1 MRINTNVDA
10 MRAYSNYATWNAAK
24 SKSLLRIS
32 TGKRINS
39 FADDPAGACIAV
51 KMGVQVSGLKVAK
64 RNAQDGISLIQ
75 TAEGALNETHSILG
89 RMRDLAV
96 QAANG
101 TLTYEDR
108 AAIDKEFQALRQEID
123 RIGNSSQF
131 NTINLLDGSRNKITL
146 QVGANAGQ
154 TMDVELS
161 DMRFDAIF
169 KTTNGK
175 LSVTDANGQ
184 TVDVEMGL
192 CGSQETI
199 KKYNDAK
206 DAYNAAANSL
216 ALAKAKGQNTSA
228 LEQEVA
234 AKKAAFEKVGQ
245 DLNREGQNYA
255 TIVMNQVDKAISTVS
270 LQRAG
275 LGATQ
280 NALQHTINYLE
291 NSAINLSDAQS
302 RIEDCDIAE
311 EMMNFTKAN
320 LMSQVAAA
328 MLAQANSEPN
338 TVLMLLNSLPKAN
351 AF

>member
-32 TGKRINS
+32 SGKRINS

-51 KMGVQVSGLKVAK
+51 KMGAQVSGLKVAK

-154 TMDVELS
+154 TMCEYL
-161 DMRFDAIF
+161 R
-169 KTTNGK
+169 
-175 LSVTDANGQ
+175 
-184 TVDVEMGL
+184 
-192 CGSQETI
+192 
-199 KKYNDAK
+199 
-206 DAYNAAANSL
+206 
-216 ALAKAKGQNTSA
+216 SA
-228 LEQEVA
+228 
-234 AKKAAFEKVGQ
+234 
-245 DLNREGQNYA
+245 
-255 TIVMNQVDKAISTVS
+255 
-270 LQRAG
+270 
-275 LGATQ
+275 
-280 NALQHTINYLE
+280 
-291 NSAINLSDAQS
+291 
-302 RIEDCDIAE
+302 
-311 EMMNFTKAN
+311 
-320 LMSQVAAA
+320 
-328 MLAQANSEPN
+328 
-338 TVLMLLNSLPKAN
+338 
-351 AF
+351 

>member
-1 MRINTNVDA
+1 MKINTNVDA

-32 TGKRINS
+32 SGKRINS

-154 TMDVELS
+154 TMDVE
-161 DMRFDAIF
+161 
-169 KTTNGK
+169 
-175 LSVTDANGQ
+175 
-184 TVDVEMGL
+184 MGL
-192 CGSQETI
+192 CGSRETI

>member
-32 TGKRINS
+32 SGKRINS

-192 CGSQETI
+192 CGSRETI

-216 ALAKAKGQNTSA
+216 ALAKAK
-228 LEQEVA
+228 
-234 AKKAAFEKVGQ
+234 
-245 DLNREGQNYA
+245 GQNYA

>member
-1 MRINTNVDA
+1 MLMVKQS
-10 MRAYSNYATWNAAK
+10 M
-24 SKSLLRIS
+24 SKWA
-32 TGKRINS
+32 
-39 FADDPAGACIAV
+39 F
-51 KMGVQVSGLKVAK
+51 
-64 RNAQDGISLIQ
+64 
-75 TAEGALNETHSILG
+75 
-89 RMRDLAV
+89 
-96 QAANG
+96 
-101 TLTYEDR
+101 
-108 AAIDKEFQALRQEID
+108 
-123 RIGNSSQF
+123 
-131 NTINLLDGSRNKITL
+131 
-146 QVGANAGQ
+146 
-154 TMDVELS
+154 
-161 DMRFDAIF
+161 
-169 KTTNGK
+169 
-175 LSVTDANGQ
+175 
-184 TVDVEMGL
+184 
-192 CGSQETI
+192 
-199 KKYNDAK
+199 
-206 DAYNAAANSL
+206 AAANSL

>member
-32 TGKRINS
+32 SGKRINS

-161 DMRFDAIF
+161 
-169 KTTNGK
+169 
-175 LSVTDANGQ
+175 
-184 TVDVEMGL
+184 
-192 CGSQETI
+192 
-199 KKYNDAK
+199 
-206 DAYNAAANSL
+206 
-216 ALAKAKGQNTSA
+216 
-228 LEQEVA
+228 
-234 AKKAAFEKVGQ
+234 
-245 DLNREGQNYA
+245 
-255 TIVMNQVDKAISTVS
+255 TVS

>member
-1 MRINTNVDA
+1 
-10 MRAYSNYATWNAAK
+10 
-24 SKSLLRIS
+24 
-32 TGKRINS
+32 
-39 FADDPAGACIAV
+39 
-51 KMGVQVSGLKVAK
+51 
-64 RNAQDGISLIQ
+64 
-75 TAEGALNETHSILG
+75 
-89 RMRDLAV
+89 
-96 QAANG
+96 
-101 TLTYEDR
+101 
-108 AAIDKEFQALRQEID
+108 
-123 RIGNSSQF
+123 
-131 NTINLLDGSRNKITL
+131 
-146 QVGANAGQ
+146 
-154 TMDVELS
+154 MDVELS

-192 CGSQETI
+192 CGSKETI

-206 DAYNAAANSL
+206 DAYNAAANSP

-270 LQRAG
+270 LQKKADLAQRKMRCSIR
-275 LGATQ
+275 LII
-280 NALQHTINYLE
+280 LK

-320 LMSQVAAA
+320 LMSQVA
-328 MLAQANSEPN
+328 
-338 TVLMLLNSLPKAN
+338 
-351 AF
+351 

>member
-32 TGKRINS
+32 SGKRINS

-192 CGSQETI
+192 CGSRETI

-255 TIVMNQVDKAISTVS
+255 TIVMNQVDKAISTV
-270 LQRAG
+270 
-275 LGATQ
+275 
-280 NALQHTINYLE
+280 ALQHTINYLE

>member
-32 TGKRINS
+32 SGKRINS

-154 TMDVELS
+154 TM
-161 DMRFDAIF
+161 
-169 KTTNGK
+169 
-175 LSVTDANGQ
+175 
-184 TVDVEMGL
+184 DVEMGL

-338 TVLMLLNSLPKAN
+338 TVLTLLNSLPKAN

>member
-32 TGKRINS
+32 SGKRINS

-51 KMGVQVSGLKVAK
+51 KMGAQVSGLKVAK

-216 ALAKAKGQNTSA
+216 ALAKAKGQN
-228 LEQEVA
+228 
-234 AKKAAFEKVGQ
+234 
-245 DLNREGQNYA
+245 YA

-338 TVLMLLNSLPKAN
+338 TVLTLLNSLPKAN

>member
-10 MRAYSNYATWNAAK
+10 KRAYSNYATWNAAK

-32 TGKRINS
+32 SGKRINS

-96 QAANG
+96 QAA
-101 TLTYEDR
+101 
-108 AAIDKEFQALRQEID
+108 
-123 RIGNSSQF
+123 
-131 NTINLLDGSRNKITL
+131 
-146 QVGANAGQ
+146 GQ
-154 TMDVELS
+154 SMDVELS

-169 KTTNGK
+169 KTSNGK

-192 CGSQETI
+192 CGSRETI

>member
-10 MRAYSNYATWNAAK
+10 MRAYSNYATWNASK

-32 TGKRINS
+32 SGKRINS

-51 KMGVQVSGLKVAK
+51 KMGAQVSGLKVAK

-206 DAYNAAANSL
+206 GAYNAAANSL
-216 ALAKAKGQNTSA
+216 A

-338 TVLMLLNSLPKAN
+338 TVLTLLNSLPKAN

>member
-32 TGKRINS
+32 SGKRINS

-192 CGSQETI
+192 CGSRETI
-199 KKYNDAK
+199 KNITMQKMHIMRQPTVWLWPRPK
-206 DAYNAAANSL
+206 DKILLLWN
-216 ALAKAKGQNTSA
+216 
-228 LEQEVA
+228 
-234 AKKAAFEKVGQ
+234 KKLPQRKLPLKRWVKI
-245 DLNREGQNYA
+245 L
-255 TIVMNQVDKAISTVS
+255 IVKDKIMRRSS
-270 LQRAG
+270 
-275 LGATQ
+275 
-280 NALQHTINYLE
+280 
-291 NSAINLSDAQS
+291 
-302 RIEDCDIAE
+302 
-311 EMMNFTKAN
+311 
-320 LMSQVAAA
+320 
-328 MLAQANSEPN
+328 
-338 TVLMLLNSLPKAN
+338 
-351 AF
+351 

>member
-32 TGKRINS
+32 SGKRINS

-192 CGSQETI
+192 CGSQQ
-199 KKYNDAK
+199 
-206 DAYNAAANSL
+206 SGFGQGQS
-216 ALAKAKGQNTSA
+216 KAKGQNTSA

>member
-32 TGKRINS
+32 SGKRINS

-51 KMGVQVSGLKVAK
+51 KMGAQVSGLKVAK

-175 LSVTDANGQ
+175 LGVTDANGQ

-234 AKKAAFEKVGQ
+234 AKKA
-245 DLNREGQNYA
+245 A

-338 TVLMLLNSLPKAN
+338 TVLTLLNSLPKAN

>member
-10 MRAYSNYATWNAAK
+10 MRAYSNYATWNASK

-32 TGKRINS
+32 SGKRINS

-51 KMGVQVSGLKVAK
+51 KMGAQVSGLKVAK

-108 AAIDKEFQALRQEID
+108 AAIDKEFQALRQEIN

-192 CGSQETI
+192 CGSKETI
-199 KKYNDAK
+199 KKHNDAK

-338 TVLMLLNSLPKAN
+338 TVLTLLNSLPKAN

>member
-32 TGKRINS
+32 SGKRINS

-51 KMGVQVSGLKVAK
+51 KMGAQVSGLKVAK

-146 QVGANAGQ
+146 QVGAN
-154 TMDVELS
+154 D
-161 DMRFDAIF
+161 
-169 KTTNGK
+169 
-175 LSVTDANGQ
+175 GQ

-338 TVLMLLNSLPKAN
+338 TVLTLLNSLPKAN

>member
-32 TGKRINS
+32 SGKRINS

-51 KMGVQVSGLKVAK
+51 KMGAQVSGLKVAK

-154 TMDVELS
+154 TM
-161 DMRFDAIF
+161 
-169 KTTNGK
+169 
-175 LSVTDANGQ
+175 
-184 TVDVEMGL
+184 DVEMGL

-338 TVLMLLNSLPKAN
+338 TVLTLLNSLPKAN

>member
-32 TGKRINS
+32 SGKRINS

-51 KMGVQVSGLKVAK
+51 KMGAQVSGLKVAK

-131 NTINLLDGSRNKITL
+131 NTINL

-338 TVLMLLNSLPKAN
+338 TVLTLLNSLPKAN

>member
-32 TGKRINS
+32 SGKRINS

-51 KMGVQVSGLKVAK
+51 KMGAQVSGLKVAK

-154 TMDVELS
+154 TMDVE
-161 DMRFDAIF
+161 
-169 KTTNGK
+169 

-338 TVLMLLNSLPKAN
+338 TVLTLLNSLPKAN